1 MGKPQGKRKKPG
13 THMKRLSKGTD
24 NTTIYQISY
33 QKCCLAKIST
43 LGKPEIGKPDALIT
57 LVALEI

>member
-1 MGKPQGKRKKPG
+1 MGLCMGKPQGKRKKPG

-33 QKCCLAKIST
+33 QKC
-43 LGKPEIGKPDALIT
+43 
-57 LVALEI
+57 